1 MKTEK
6 IDAKTLKGFVE
17 WLKKENCGCCHFK
30 VCDTETREID
40 ICVGWHNYGDGPKEN
55 GYNNWK
61 VCWKIGMQKFNNA
74 MQTDLD
80 IDFDMP
86 YDPVSGEV
94 FDTLEE
100 VICRNTLK
108 EYAKLAA
115 WINRQ
120 ARAAVKFWIEQEAEN
135 EID

>member
-17 WLKKENCGCCHFK
+17 WLKKENCGCCHFRA
-30 VCDTETREID
+30 CDTATREID
-40 ICVGWHNYGDGPKEN
+40 ICVGWHDCGKCG
-55 GYNNWK
+55 GWK
-61 VCWKIGMQKFNNA
+61 VCWKIGMQNFNNG
-74 MQTDLD
+74 MQCDLD

-86 YDPVSGEV
+86 YDIVTGEV

-100 VICRNTLK
+100 IACNTLK
-108 EYAKLAA
+108 DYATLAA

-120 ARAAVKFWIEQEAEN
+120 AREAVKFWIEQEAKN
-135 EID
+135 EIG

>member
-1 MKTEK
+1 METEK

-17 WLKKENCGCCHFK
+17 CLKKEDCGCCHFK

-55 GYNNWK
+55 GYDNWK
-61 VCWKIGMQKFNNA
+61 ICWKIGMQKFNNG
-74 MQTDLD
+74 MHTDLD

-94 FDTLEE
+94 FDTLE
-100 VICRNTLK
+100 VIDCRSNLN
-108 EYAKLAA
+108 EYGELAA
-115 WINRQ
+115 WINHR
-120 ARAAVKFWIEQEAEN
+120 ARAAVKFWLEQEAKN